1 VGICLFDQSW
11 KHPTPLKLRLQSE
24 AAHLYVARPSLG
36 DGRREFTVIAEVL
49 VFLRKHLDDHLRI
62 AVGGSPDDPI
72 SDRVVFIDG
81 EQMDPLNFKLGA
93 VTQLLINVEEER
105 ILRPADLYARRSA
118 EGHPQRGMPD
128 LRLTLYL
135 LFVARFKQYDT
146 AWQHL
151 SKIIEHF
158 QSVRLFE
165 AETTPELPA
174 GVEKLVLEL
183 VTLRFAEQNEI
194 WGALRTTHHPS
205 VLYRVKLLRLRDA
218 QISDSP
224 EIGEIENNLRRIE

>member
-1 VGICLFDQSW
+1 LA
-11 KHPTPLKLRLQSE
+11 L
-24 AAHLYVARPSLG
+24 
-36 DGRREFTVIAEVL
+36 IADVL

-62 AVGGSPDDPI
+62 AVGGSPDDPTG
-72 SDRVVFIDG
+72 DRVVFVDG

-105 ILRPADLYARRSA
+105 VLRPADLYARRSQD
-118 EGHPQRGMPD
+118 GTPQRGQPD
-128 LRLTLYL
+128 LRLTLYV
-135 LFVARFKQYDT
+135 LFVSRFKQYDT

-151 SKIIEHF
+151 SKIIEHL
-158 QSVRLFE
+158 QTVRLFE

-174 GVEKLVLEL
+174 GVEKLVFEL

-194 WGALRTTHHPS
+194 WGALRTALLPS

-218 QISDSP
+218 QVADST
-224 EIGEIENNLRRIE
+224 EVAEIESSVRRIQ

>member
-1 VGICLFDQSW
+1 M
-11 KHPTPLKLRLQSE
+11 
-24 AAHLYVARPSLG
+24 
-36 DGRREFTVIAEVL
+36 IADVL

-72 SDRVVFIDG
+72 GDRVVFIDG
-81 EQMDPLNFKLGA
+81 EHMDPLSFKLGA

-105 ILRPADLYARRSA
+105 VLRPADLYSRRSQD
-118 EGHPQRGMPD
+118 GTPQRGQPD
-128 LRLTLYL
+128 LRLTLYV
-135 LFVARFKQYDT
+135 LFVARFKQYDA

-158 QSVRLFE
+158 QTIRLFE
-165 AETTPELPA
+165 SQTSPELPA
-174 GVEKLVLEL
+174 GVEKLVFEL

-194 WGALRTTHHPS
+194 WGALRTTLHPA

-218 QISDSP
+218 QASDSV
-224 EIGEIENNLRRIE
+224 EVGEVESSVKRIS

>member
-1 VGICLFDQSW
+1 L
-11 KHPTPLKLRLQSE
+11 
-24 AAHLYVARPSLG
+24 
-36 DGRREFTVIAEVL
+36 IADVL

-62 AVGGSPDDPI
+62 AVGGSPDDPT

-81 EQMDPLNFKLGA
+81 EHMDPLNFKLGA
-93 VTQLLINVEEER
+93 VTELLINVEEER
-105 ILRPADLYARRSA
+105 ILRPADLYARRS
-118 EGHPQRGMPD
+118 EDGTPQRGQPD
-128 LRLTLYL
+128 LRLTLYV

-151 SKIIEHF
+151 SKIIEHL

-174 GVEKLVLEL
+174 GVERLVLEL

-205 VLYRVKLLRLRDA
+205 VLYRVKLLRLRDSQVA
-218 QISDSP
+218 DAV
-224 EIGEIENNLRRIE
+224 EVGEIQSSVRRIQ

>member
-1 VGICLFDQSW
+1 L
-11 KHPTPLKLRLQSE
+11 
-24 AAHLYVARPSLG
+24 
-36 DGRREFTVIAEVL
+36 IADVL

-62 AVGGSPDDPI
+62 AVGGSPDDPTG
-72 SDRVVFIDG
+72 DRVVFIDG

-93 VTQLLINVEEER
+93 VTELLINVEEER
-105 ILRPADLYARRSA
+105 VLRPADLYARRSEDGTA
-118 EGHPQRGMPD
+118 QRGQPD
-128 LRLTLYL
+128 LRLTLYV

-158 QSVRLFE
+158 QTVRLFE

-174 GVEKLVLEL
+174 GVERLVFEL

-194 WGALRTTHHPS
+194 WSALRTTHHPA

-218 QISDSP
+218 QVLDSP
-224 EIGEIENNLRRIE
+224 EVGEVESRVKRIPS